1 MPAIISFHQIFS
13 TKAFVLSIFFNSI
26 IIAINIF
33 YTNGV
38 TQIKYRNFMNFHI
51 SIHLVFSGLHALL
64 VPIIAVEKNVMY
76 IFTAVQFIPTNILQV
91 LLAVYCGVFAT
102 TIVMR
107 LVAGFYRWDNNLHP
121 TLYYFESYLTFVYW
135 ITFALLVGIVCG
147 WTVSY
152 KMAQNSYVDSIIQAP
167 IAKTFKLNLQNVTYV
182 ALFYTTEDGWN
193 ETGIKIGFTSLAVI
207 VGSMLASYIF
217 SFDIWAHY
225 VQNIQ
230 ERAPPAYDR
239 GMFNNLISQIFISSM
254 FSYLPVLTALLL
266 PIFQLEGHVLYSQF
280 SIFLASY
287 SVISPISVIWN
298 NRFYLYPVCTHLYRL
313 FH

>member
-1 MPAIISFHQIFS
+1 
-13 TKAFVLSIFFNSI
+13 
-26 IIAINIF
+26 
-33 YTNGV
+33 
-38 TQIKYRNFMNFHI
+38 
-51 SIHLVFSGLHALL
+51 
-64 VPIIAVEKNVMY
+64 
-76 IFTAVQFIPTNILQV
+76 
-91 LLAVYCGVFAT
+91 
-102 TIVMR
+102 
-107 LVAGFYRWDNNLHP
+107 
-121 TLYYFESYLTFVYW
+121 
-135 ITFALLVGIVCG
+135 
-147 WTVSY
+147 
-152 KMAQNSYVDSIIQAP
+152 MAQNSYVDSIIQAP

-239 GMFNNLISQIFISSM
+239 GMFNNLISQVRFIVNFYAMYILNSLLQIFISSM